1 MSDKNTLSRAF
12 NTHFFDFLDDI
23 ISIFPEN
30 QELTT
35 ARVSFET
42 IKRAN
47 PTAIIKAWFKY
58 VYSPYVNVITDGNID
73 FFLEKDYNTDLA
85 KVKNSNEIMN
95 IIDKIRGPISSM
107 NEANKGHS
115 VKYIQNLSQIS
126 KLYNEMSQ

>member
-12 NTHFFDFLDDI
+12 NNHFFDFLDDI

-30 QELTT
+30 QEITT

-58 VYSPYVNVITDGNID
+58 VYSPYVNVITEGNID

-85 KVKNSNEIMN
+85 KVKNSNEIMT

-107 NEANKGHS
+107 NETNKAHS
-115 VKYIQNLSQIS
+115 AKYIQNLSQIS
-126 KLYNEMSQ
+126 KIYNEMSQ